1 MKTLKP
7 VEEDDFTSGFLRRL
21 LQQIKNLLRKDGFF
35 DVIHSP
41 NHHAEFISVFNSWQS
56 GFSRL
61 LLCNKFFSMKI
72 PNQIQGDGLLA
83 DSFSVG

>member
-1 MKTLKP
+1 MILR
-7 VEEDDFTSGFLRRL
+7 VIFQRRL
-21 LQQIKNLLRKDGFF
+21 LQQMKNLLRKDGFF

-56 GFSRL
+56 GFSQL
-61 LLCNKFFSMKI
+61 LLCNKSLNKI
-72 PNQIQGDGLLA
+72 LDEVQEDGLLA